1 MTDYVRKVHQV
12 LIEGKEKIIMVHKN
26 MLSKDDIKLI
36 KKLEKLYHKK
46 VKLSSLQ
53 EIMNNKD
60 INVCIVE

>member
-53 EIMNNKD
+53 EIMNNQD
-60 INVCIVE
+60 VSVCVVK